1 MGLGFSLSPQG
12 PGGGAGTHGLCL
24 ILALGLAPPAQL
36 GLVCVHGWLVAPRE
50 WKPQPSLRRTWWG
63 WVVVPPQVLPLTED
77 WLLGV
82 PGGSPAGTTSLKT
95 ELPSEL
101 ELSEQQQL
109 QISKELVDLQITT
122 HRQQEQHEAEIFEL
136 KSEVLRLESR
146 VLVLE
151 LELHGK
157 HAAPAEAD
165 PEPRQV
171 QPKDFWT
178 PKDKQQK
185 LGNGLQRDMKQALE
199 QQRARQ
205 QALETHVVALGQ
217 QLQGAQEKAKTA
229 GQQLA
234 AQAMVLSTCQG
245 QLRQT
250 EAENARL
257 QLQLK
262 KLNEEYA
269 IRLQRCV
276 QALAEY
282 TDGAGQAPT
291 AAALQTFLKTTLE
304 DIREAHH
311 SREQQLAR
319 AARDYR
325 KRLADLSRRHEELL
339 VSHSVQQALLHPNG
353 APEIPK
359 ATFDAATLD
368 LKPLPLHLV
377 TKLSHLQ
384 EDQARLETQLQAQ
397 VTPLCCPILA
407 LGQRAQTPSRACPR
421 LSKAPTPGPPSSYL
435 VLPKDSKGS
444 RHCSCSHRRDLEKLP
459 RGAHQSH
466 SECLAVVV
474 VGTSRG
480 LEAASW
486 AHMHQKLRDFFRGT
500 QAELEQERAQLLV
513 RATMAEEQVSE
524 LKEYVDQHL
533 GRYKQE
539 ILRLRKIIGTEDLQ
553 KVGAAPPAKP
563 QRPRTRSR

>member
-1 MGLGFSLSPQG
+1 MGGTERRARETPGTKRSLGN
-12 PGGGAGTHGLCL
+12 TNHG
-24 ILALGLAPPAQL
+24 
-36 GLVCVHGWLVAPRE
+36 VAATGQE
-50 WKPQPSLRRTWWG
+50 
-63 WVVVPPQVLPLTED
+63 VLPLTED

-82 PGGSPAGTTSLKT
+82 PGGTPAGTTSLKT

-101 ELSEQQQL
+101 ELSEEQQL

-185 LGNGLQRDMKQALE
+185 LGNGLQRDVKQALE

-339 VSHSVQQALLHPNG
+339 VSH
-353 APEIPK
+353 
-359 ATFDAATLD
+359 
-368 LKPLPLHLV
+368 
-377 TKLSHLQ
+377 
-384 EDQARLETQLQAQ
+384 
-397 VTPLCCPILA
+397 
-407 LGQRAQTPSRACPR
+407 
-421 LSKAPTPGPPSSYL
+421 
-435 VLPKDSKGS
+435 
-444 RHCSCSHRRDLEKLP
+444 
-459 RGAHQSH
+459 
-466 SECLAVVV
+466 
-474 VGTSRG
+474 RG

>member
-1 MGLGFSLSPQG
+1 MEYTAAPG
-12 PGGGAGTHGLCL
+12 PRPG
-24 ILALGLAPPAQL
+24 APPR
-36 GLVCVHGWLVAPRE
+36 PTE
-50 WKPQPSLRRTWWG
+50 K
-63 WVVVPPQVLPLTED
+63 VLPLAED
-77 WLLGV
+77 WLPGV
-82 PGGSPAGTTSLKT
+82 PGGTPAGATSLKT

-101 ELSEQQQL
+101 ELSEEQQL
-109 QISKELVDLQITT
+109 QVSVGALRSWQEGGCLQGSTGTTSHPGHPQISKELINLQITT
-122 HRQQEQHEAEIFEL
+122 HCLQKQHEAEIFEL

-146 VLVLE
+146 VLE
-151 LELHGK
+151 LELHRK
-157 HAAPAEAD
+157 HAAPTEAD
-165 PEPRQV
+165 PEPCQV
-171 QPKDFWT
+171 QPKDFRT

-185 LGNGLQRDMKQALE
+185 LGNGLQREVKQALE

-217 QLQGAQEKAKTA
+217 QLEGAQEKAKTA

-291 AAALQTFLKTTLE
+291 AAALRTFLKNTLE
-304 DIREAHH
+304 DIRKAHH

-325 KRLADLSRRHEELL
+325 KRLADLSQRHEELL
-339 VSHSVQQALLHPNG
+339 VSH
-353 APEIPK
+353 
-359 ATFDAATLD
+359 
-368 LKPLPLHLV
+368 
-377 TKLSHLQ
+377 
-384 EDQARLETQLQAQ
+384 
-397 VTPLCCPILA
+397 
-407 LGQRAQTPSRACPR
+407 
-421 LSKAPTPGPPSSYL
+421 
-435 VLPKDSKGS
+435 
-444 RHCSCSHRRDLEKLP
+444 
-459 RGAHQSH
+459 
-466 SECLAVVV
+466 
-474 VGTSRG
+474 RG

-486 AHMHQKLRDFFRGT
+486 AHIHQKLQDFSRGT

-539 ILRLRKIIGTEDLQ
+539 ILRLRKLIGTEDLQ

>member
-1 MGLGFSLSPQG
+1 MGGTERRARETPGTKRSLGN
-12 PGGGAGTHGLCL
+12 TNHG
-24 ILALGLAPPAQL
+24 
-36 GLVCVHGWLVAPRE
+36 VAATGQE
-50 WKPQPSLRRTWWG
+50 
-63 WVVVPPQVLPLTED
+63 VLPLTED

-82 PGGSPAGTTSLKT
+82 PGGTPAGTTSLKT

-101 ELSEQQQL
+101 ELSEEQQL

-185 LGNGLQRDMKQALE
+185 LGNGLQRDVKQALE

-368 LKPLPLHLV
+368 LKPLHLV

-384 EDQARLETQLQAQ
+384 EDQARLETQLQSQ
-397 VTPLCCPILA
+397 K
-407 LGQRAQTPSRACPR
+407 G
-421 LSKAPTPGPPSSYL
+421 PGEASQ
-435 VLPKDSKGS
+435 GS
-444 RHCSCSHRRDLEKLP
+444 T
-459 RGAHQSH
+459 
-466 SECLAVVV
+466 SEPQ
-474 VGTSRG
+474 G

-500 QAELEQERAQLLV
+500 QVAELEQERAQLLV

>member
-109 QISKELVDLQITT
+109 QVSVGALRSWQEGGCLQGSTGTTSRPGHPQISKELVDLQITT

-339 VSHSVQQALLHPNG
+339 VSH
-353 APEIPK
+353 
-359 ATFDAATLD
+359 
-368 LKPLPLHLV
+368 
-377 TKLSHLQ
+377 
-384 EDQARLETQLQAQ
+384 
-397 VTPLCCPILA
+397 
-407 LGQRAQTPSRACPR
+407 
-421 LSKAPTPGPPSSYL
+421 
-435 VLPKDSKGS
+435 
-444 RHCSCSHRRDLEKLP
+444 RRDLEKLP

>member
-1 MGLGFSLSPQG
+1 MLLLLPWGWGFPCPLRGQEV
-12 PGGGAGTHGLCL
+12 GAGTHGLCL

-82 PGGSPAGTTSLKT
+82 PGGTPAGTTSLKT

-101 ELSEQQQL
+101 ELSEEQQL
-109 QISKELVDLQITT
+109 QVSVGALRSWQEGGCLQGSTGTTSRPGHPQISKELVDLQITT

-185 LGNGLQRDMKQALE
+185 LGNGLQRDVKQALE
-199 QQRARQ
+199 QQRAQQ

-234 AQAMVLSTCQG
+234 AQAM
-245 QLRQT
+245 
-250 EAENARL
+250 
-257 QLQLK
+257 
-262 KLNEEYA
+262 
-269 IRLQRCV
+269 
-276 QALAEY
+276 EY

-368 LKPLPLHLV
+368 LKPLHLV

-421 LSKAPTPGPPSSYL
+421 LSKAPTPGPPSS
-435 VLPKDSKGS
+435 LPCSAKGLKGLKTLLLFPQKGPGEAS
-444 RHCSCSHRRDLEKLP
+444 QGST
-459 RGAHQSH
+459 
-466 SECLAVVV
+466 SEPQ
-474 VGTSRG
+474 G

-500 QAELEQERAQLLV
+500 QAEVEQERAQLLV

>member
-1 MGLGFSLSPQG
+1 MEYTAAPG
-12 PGGGAGTHGLCL
+12 PRPG
-24 ILALGLAPPAQL
+24 APPR
-36 GLVCVHGWLVAPRE
+36 PTE
-50 WKPQPSLRRTWWG
+50 K
-63 WVVVPPQVLPLTED
+63 VLPLAED
-77 WLLGV
+77 WLPGV
-82 PGGSPAGTTSLKT
+82 PGGTPAGATSLKT

-101 ELSEQQQL
+101 ELSEEQQL
-109 QISKELVDLQITT
+109 QISKELINLQITT
-122 HRQQEQHEAEIFEL
+122 HCLQKQHEAEIFEL

-146 VLVLE
+146 VLE
-151 LELHGK
+151 LELHRK
-157 HAAPAEAD
+157 HAAPTEAD
-165 PEPRQV
+165 PEPCQVPIHKIGHKARRQSHSDHCRLQV
-171 QPKDFWT
+171 QPKDFRT

-185 LGNGLQRDMKQALE
+185 LGNGLQREVKQALE

-217 QLQGAQEKAKTA
+217 QLEGAQEKAKTA

-291 AAALQTFLKTTLE
+291 AAALRTFLKNTLE
-304 DIREAHH
+304 DIRKAHH

-325 KRLADLSRRHEELL
+325 KRLADLSQRHEELL

-359 ATFDAATLD
+359 ATFDATTLD
-368 LKPLPLHLV
+368 LKPQPLHLV
-377 TKLSHLQ
+377 TKLSHLR
-384 EDQARLETQLQAQ
+384 EDQ
-397 VTPLCCPILA
+397 
-407 LGQRAQTPSRACPR
+407 
-421 LSKAPTPGPPSSYL
+421 
-435 VLPKDSKGS
+435 DSKGLKTLLLFPQKGPGEAS
-444 RHCSCSHRRDLEKLP
+444 QGST
-459 RGAHQSH
+459 
-466 SECLAVVV
+466 SEPQ
-474 VGTSRG
+474 G

-486 AHMHQKLRDFFRGT
+486 AHIHQKLQDFSRGT

-539 ILRLRKIIGTEDLQ
+539 ILRLRKLIGTEDLQ

>member
-1 MGLGFSLSPQG
+1 MEYAAAPG
-12 PGGGAGTHGLCL
+12 PRPG
-24 ILALGLAPPAQL
+24 APP
-36 GLVCVHGWLVAPRE
+36 GPT
-50 WKPQPSLRRTWWG
+50 KK
-63 WVVVPPQVLPLTED
+63 VLPLTED

-82 PGGSPAGTTSLKT
+82 PGGTPAGTTSLKT

-101 ELSEQQQL
+101 ELSEEQQL

-185 LGNGLQRDMKQALE
+185 LGNGLQRDVKQALE

-368 LKPLPLHLV
+368 LKPLHLV

-384 EDQARLETQLQAQ
+384 EDQARLETQLQSQ

-421 LSKAPTPGPPSSYL
+421 LSKAPTPGPPSS
-435 VLPKDSKGS
+435 LPCSAKGLKGLKTLLLFPQKGPGEAS
-444 RHCSCSHRRDLEKLP
+444 QGST
-459 RGAHQSH
+459 
-466 SECLAVVV
+466 SEPQ
-474 VGTSRG
+474 G

-500 QAELEQERAQLLV
+500 QVAELEQERAQLLV

>member
-1 MGLGFSLSPQG
+1 MGGTERRARETPGTKRSLGN
-12 PGGGAGTHGLCL
+12 TNHG
-24 ILALGLAPPAQL
+24 
-36 GLVCVHGWLVAPRE
+36 VAATGQE
-50 WKPQPSLRRTWWG
+50 
-63 WVVVPPQVLPLTED
+63 VLPLTED

-82 PGGSPAGTTSLKT
+82 PGGTPAGTTSLKT

-101 ELSEQQQL
+101 ELSEEQQL

-185 LGNGLQRDMKQALE
+185 LGNGLQRDVKQALE

-368 LKPLPLHLV
+368 LKPLHLV

-384 EDQARLETQLQAQ
+384 EDQARLETQLQSQ
-397 VTPLCCPILA
+397 K
-407 LGQRAQTPSRACPR
+407 G
-421 LSKAPTPGPPSSYL
+421 PGEASQ
-435 VLPKDSKGS
+435 GS
-444 RHCSCSHRRDLEKLP
+444 T
-459 RGAHQSH
+459 
-466 SECLAVVV
+466 SEPQ
-474 VGTSRG
+474 G

>member
-1 MGLGFSLSPQG
+1 MEYAAAPG
-12 PGGGAGTHGLCL
+12 PRPG
-24 ILALGLAPPAQL
+24 APP
-36 GLVCVHGWLVAPRE
+36 GPT
-50 WKPQPSLRRTWWG
+50 KK
-63 WVVVPPQVLPLTED
+63 VLPLTED

-82 PGGSPAGTTSLKT
+82 PGGTPAGTTSLKT

-101 ELSEQQQL
+101 ELSEEQQL

-185 LGNGLQRDMKQALE
+185 LGNGLQRDVKQALE
-199 QQRARQ
+199 QQRAQQ

-368 LKPLPLHLV
+368 LKPLHLV

-397 VTPLCCPILA
+397 K
-407 LGQRAQTPSRACPR
+407 G
-421 LSKAPTPGPPSSYL
+421 PGEASQ
-435 VLPKDSKGS
+435 GS
-444 RHCSCSHRRDLEKLP
+444 T
-459 RGAHQSH
+459 
-466 SECLAVVV
+466 SEPQ
-474 VGTSRG
+474 G

-500 QAELEQERAQLLV
+500 QAEVEQERAQLLV

>member
-1 MGLGFSLSPQG
+1 MEYTAAPG
-12 PGGGAGTHGLCL
+12 PRPG
-24 ILALGLAPPAQL
+24 APPR
-36 GLVCVHGWLVAPRE
+36 PTE
-50 WKPQPSLRRTWWG
+50 K
-63 WVVVPPQVLPLTED
+63 VLPLAED
-77 WLLGV
+77 WLPGV
-82 PGGSPAGTTSLKT
+82 PGGTPAGATSLKT

-101 ELSEQQQL
+101 ELSEEQQL
-109 QISKELVDLQITT
+109 QISKELINLQITT
-122 HRQQEQHEAEIFEL
+122 HCLQKQHEAEIFEL

-146 VLVLE
+146 VLE
-151 LELHGK
+151 LELHRK
-157 HAAPAEAD
+157 HAAPTEAD
-165 PEPRQV
+165 PEPCQV
-171 QPKDFWT
+171 QPKDFRT

-185 LGNGLQRDMKQALE
+185 LGNGLQREVKQALE

-217 QLQGAQEKAKTA
+217 QLEGAQEKAKTA

-291 AAALQTFLKTTLE
+291 AAALRTFLKNTLE
-304 DIREAHH
+304 DIRKAHH

-325 KRLADLSRRHEELL
+325 KRLADLSQRHEELL

-359 ATFDAATLD
+359 ATFDATTLD
-368 LKPLPLHLV
+368 LKPQPLHLV
-377 TKLSHLQ
+377 TKLSHLR
-384 EDQARLETQLQAQ
+384 EDQARLETQFQAQ
-397 VTPLCCPILA
+397 KGPGEASQGSTSEPQCP
-407 LGQRAQTPSRACPR
+407 
-421 LSKAPTPGPPSSYL
+421 
-435 VLPKDSKGS
+435 
-444 RHCSCSHRRDLEKLP
+444 
-459 RGAHQSH
+459 
-466 SECLAVVV
+466 AVVV
-474 VGTSRG
+474 GGTSRG

-486 AHMHQKLRDFFRGT
+486 AHIHQKLQDFSRGT

-539 ILRLRKIIGTEDLQ
+539 ILRLRKLIGTEDLQ